1 MLWVLFLT
9 LEMGGCEQ
17 NFGTICVLVV
27 MNVVTGKT
35 AARGP
40 QPPGPLTGWLSL
52 SVTVSPRLSQL
63 GLKGLGWRPDP
74 KPASSLASLGP
85 IRFSLEDR
93 GRRR

>member
-40 QPPGPLTGWLSL
+40 QCPLTGCHCHC
-52 SVTVSPRLSQL
+52 LSQAL
-63 GLKGLGWRPDP
+63 LVGAEGAGME
-74 KPASSLASLGP
+74 A
-85 IRFSLEDR
+85 
-93 GRRR
+93 